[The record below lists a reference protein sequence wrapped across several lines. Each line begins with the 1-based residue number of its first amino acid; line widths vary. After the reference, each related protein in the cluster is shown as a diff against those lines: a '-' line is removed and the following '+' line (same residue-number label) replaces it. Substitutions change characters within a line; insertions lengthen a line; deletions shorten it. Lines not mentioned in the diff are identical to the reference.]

1 MMVLM
6 EDSKGIV
13 EGKAA
18 KAAIAAEQ
26 AKVSTPKPKNAEVV
40 EDVEIPQGVSVEI
53 NGEEITVKGP
63 LGVNVRRFNGALLS
77 VSKHDN
83 KIHIAQSNRR
93 NLARKSAFA
102 VGTLAKELGNDM
114 KGVQNY
120 FEIRMET
127 VFMHFPIILEAKG
140 NTFTIKNIFG
150 ERKARVAR
158 IVGSTKVEVKDK
170 NVRVYGTNL
179 DDVSQTAANI
189 RLACKVTNKD
199 DRVFQD
205 GVYYS
210 LE

>member
-6 EDSKGIV
+6 EDSKGSV

-18 KAAIAAEQ
+18 NASAAAEQ
-26 AKVSTPKPKNAEVV
+26 TKVSAPKKNVEVT

-102 VGTLAKELGNDM
+102 VGTLAKELSNDM

-150 ERKARVAR
+150 ERKPRVAR

-170 NVRVYGTNL
+170 NVRVYGTKL